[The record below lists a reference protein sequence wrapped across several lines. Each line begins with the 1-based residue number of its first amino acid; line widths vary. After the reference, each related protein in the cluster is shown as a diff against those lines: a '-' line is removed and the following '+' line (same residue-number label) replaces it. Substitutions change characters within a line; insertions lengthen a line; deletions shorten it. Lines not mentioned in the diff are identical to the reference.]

1 MEGIKTFYKNQ
12 SEVAKVI
19 MKLVD
24 SYWSNQINELT
35 FIESIKKIEKNNDHL
50 LYKGGDYSTILKQKC
65 GKRRLEVISRILK
78 LQGKD
83 ET

>member
-12 SEVAKVI
+12 SEVAKAI

-24 SYWSNQINELT
+24 SYWSNQINEFT

-50 LYKGGDYSTILKQKC
+50 LYKDGDYSTILRQKC
-65 GKRRLEVISRILK
+65 GKRRLEVITRILK